1 MKIYL
6 AIASS
11 VLLACPSA
19 LGTTVLWNSGVSLR
33 NFSYGGKVDWM
44 LQIEASN
51 DSGWIYSDII
61 MSIDQGSSFQFR
73 VLSSVTQDLVAGS
86 RWIVTEEGNRV
97 DAQTTADKAKLFSSN
112 YDEGDSQGFVT
123 VTYRRSKV
131 ETIYLGVN
139 LSIQSNVDED
149 YDYIANDWKRRSYG
163 WIELFADNYTLT
175 LGRSCIDFSGRPV
188 VVGVRSAEPVPEP
201 ATGALALLGAA
212 LLFRRRI
219 RQQRSFW
226 FF

>member
-6 AIASS
+6 AIACS

-19 LGTTVLWNSGVSLR
+19 LGSTVLWNSGISLR
-33 NFSYGGKVDWM
+33 NISYGGKDDWM

-51 DSGWIYSDII
+51 DNDWIYSDIL
-61 MSIDQGSSFQFR
+61 MSIEQGASFSSR
-73 VLSSVTQDLVAGS
+73 VLSSVTQDLGAS
-86 RWIVTEEGNRV
+86 AHWIVANAGDVV

-112 YDEGDSQGFVT
+112 YEGDSQEFMT
-123 VTYRRSKV
+123 VSYRRSEV
-131 ETIYLGVN
+131 ETIYFGVD
-139 LSIQSNVDED
+139 LSIQGTVDGD
-149 YDYIANDWKRRSYG
+149 YDYIAGDWKRRAYG